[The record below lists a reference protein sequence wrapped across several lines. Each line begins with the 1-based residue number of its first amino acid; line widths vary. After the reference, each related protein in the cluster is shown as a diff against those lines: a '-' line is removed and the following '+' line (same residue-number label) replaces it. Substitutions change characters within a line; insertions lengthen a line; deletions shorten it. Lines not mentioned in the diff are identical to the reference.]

1 MGTRHMPTH
10 SDSRNKEIHICNIC
24 GKEVTLSRSRNIHEM
39 SHLGQFLYHC
49 EECNKG
55 FNEKS
60 VLEKHKV
67 KKHGGSYSHFC
78 DTCGQGF
85 MLGRSLNAHLG
96 NCGKKKP
103 KKKPNLSTHRCTV
116 CEKIFNRKCNLERHM
131 KMHNGEKDYSCHNV
145 ERSLPITEAFQI
157 TPIRN
162 MNLKMLNYSHS
173 DKLGVKSNENK
184 MYNEPIQ
191 K

>member
-1 MGTRHMPTH
+1 MG
-10 SDSRNKEIHICNIC
+10 
-24 GKEVTLSRSRNIHEM
+24 
-39 SHLGQFLYHC
+39 
-49 EECNKG
+49 
-55 FNEKS
+55 
-60 VLEKHKV
+60 
-67 KKHGGSYSHFC
+67 
-78 DTCGQGF
+78 CGQGF
-85 MLGRSLNAHLG
+85 MPGRSLNAHLG

-157 TPIRN
+157 APIRN

-184 MYNEPIQ
+184 MYIKTNRSKNWIVLVFSTSCQ
-191 K
+191 YHVNKYFAI